1 MFSFKK
7 LATASLI
14 ATFLLISIGG
24 LVRATKSGLGCGD
37 DWPRCSGRVL
47 PELQNRAMM
56 IEFSHRFVAGIVVV
70 LLALLAV
77 QAFRQRRPRY
87 IKRATVVAFALV
99 IFQALLGAVVVF
111 FHLHADLVVL
121 HLATAL
127 SLLALLTYIAL
138 SEREPGTEEDPRA
151 SRRSAFAALSVFIL
165 VLVGS
170 YVSGAGAGYV
180 FPDWP
185 LMDGRVIPDLA
196 VQDKAI
202 HFLHRALAAI
212 VGVIVVRAAW
222 IASKNKERSPLASR
236 LTHAAAGLFVVEVLV
251 GATNVFTGGNEASV
265 TVHLALGAA
274 IWALLVSA
282 SVVTRPRGVESSSPG
297 RRGPALR
304 GSEAA

>member
-7 LATASLI
+7 LAGAGLV

-37 DWPRCSGRVL
+37 DWPRCSGRLL
-47 PELQNRAMM
+47 PEIQNRAMM
-56 IEFSHRFVAGIVVV
+56 IEFSHRFVAGIVVL
-70 LLALLAV
+70 LLATLAI
-77 QAFRQRRPRY
+77 QAFRERRPAA
-87 IKRATVVAFALV
+87 IKRAAVGAFGLV
-99 IFQALLGAVVVF
+99 IFQALLGAIVVF

-121 HLATAL
+121 HLGTAL

-138 SEREPGTEEDPRA
+138 SEIERSTSDDRA
-151 SRRSAFAALSVFIL
+151 TSRRNAFAAGAVFVL

-196 VQDKAI
+196 REGSAL
-202 HFLHRALAAI
+202 HFVHRALAAV

-222 IASKNKERSPLASR
+222 LGSKNKDRSPLASR

-265 TVHLALGAA
+265 TAHLALGAA
-274 IWALLVSA
+274 IWGLLVS
-282 SVVTRPRGVESSSPG
+282 SSIVTRPAALAQRDPG
-297 RRGPALR
+297 RRSPALR
-304 GSEAA
+304 GSEAV